1 MNNLQGA
8 IHAKGQ
14 VVSRVRRDVGLM
26 TSDYQTA
33 EYRLMFFG
41 EQAGIRE
48 HLQSTRNSSLS
59 LPLTV
64 VVFAEGNDGQ
74 ALQEAGI
81 VHALW
86 DPGERRRAI
95 CGGVARNP

>member
-14 VVSRVRRDVGLM
+14 VVSRVRRDLRLM
-26 TSDYQTA
+26 TSGYQTA
-33 EYRLMFFG
+33 EHRLMFFG
-41 EQAGIRE
+41 KQAEIGER
-48 HLQSTRNSSLS
+48 LQPTRNSALS
-59 LPLTV
+59 LTI

-95 CGGVARNP
+95 FDGVARNP